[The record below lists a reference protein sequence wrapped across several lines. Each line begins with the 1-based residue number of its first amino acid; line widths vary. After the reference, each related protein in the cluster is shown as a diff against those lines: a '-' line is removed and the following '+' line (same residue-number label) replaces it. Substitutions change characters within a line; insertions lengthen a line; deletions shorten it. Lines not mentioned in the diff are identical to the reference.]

1 MRHVERRR
9 VVEFRVVT
17 TPDNGK
23 FVGNA
28 GEVLK
33 DIRHLDAR
41 FSAFSKRPAAR
52 QHFCRAGLGELEI
65 QIPKARR
72 QRLACIFCQ

>member
-1 MRHVERRR
+1 
-9 VVEFRVVT
+9 VVEFRVET

-33 DIRHLDAR
+33 NIRHLDAR
-41 FSAFSKRPAAR
+41 FP
-52 QHFCRAGLGELEI
+52 HFRNV
-65 QIPKARR
+65 
-72 QRLACIFCQ
+72 RLLANTFAVLSW

>member
-9 VVEFRVVT
+9 VVEFRVET

-33 DIRHLDAR
+33 NIRHLDAR
-41 FSAFSKRPAAR
+41 FP
-52 QHFCRAGLGELEI
+52 HFRNV
-65 QIPKARR
+65 
-72 QRLACIFCQ
+72 RLLANTFAVLSW